1 MFHLA
6 RYGPGLVC
14 AVPQCLCVKVFHWQ
28 VRSLYENA
36 RSKHS
41 FQHFSRLLI
50 ELLPDPKHQDLQ
62 SYEASHLRG

>member
-1 MFHLA
+1 
-6 RYGPGLVC
+6 
-14 AVPQCLCVKVFHWQ
+14 
-28 VRSLYENA
+28 LYENA